1 MPFFQAMD
9 DELPIDCCCKYSFD
23 KKNDEQIAAV
33 CLPIKIPSNDPF
45 FKNKTDCMN
54 FARSKVSLGIDCK
67 PRPFQQ
73 INQITHWLDG
83 SNIYG
88 SEDKVTEELRT
99 KQDGLL
105 KTQTAPDGGELLPFD
120 NRSLE
125 CTSTMNNC
133 FLAGMNIS
141 RFRIFFR
148 LLVSRW
154 SEVYSN
160 AYPRISTTIF
170 YLI

>member
-1 MPFFQAMD
+1 MD
-9 DELPIDCCCKYSFD
+9 DGETPIDCCCKYSFD
-23 KKNDEQIAAV
+23 MKNDEQIVAV

-54 FARSKVSLGIDCK
+54 FARSKVSPSIDCK

-88 SEDKVTEELRT
+88 SSEKVSEKLRT

-105 KTQTAPDGGELLPFD
+105 KTQTAPDGGELLPMGES
-120 NRSLE
+120 RE
-125 CTSTMNNC
+125 CINPKNC
-133 FLAGMNIS
+133 FLAGLNIVLFS
-141 RFRIFFR
+141 ACQTNIRVVVSDNI
-148 LLVSRW
+148 LLF
-154 SEVYSN
+154 EKE
-160 AYPRISTTIF
+160 PC
-170 YLI
+170 

>member
-1 MPFFQAMD
+1 MD
-9 DELPIDCCCKYSFD
+9 NDEPIDCCCKYSFD
-23 KKNDEQIAAV
+23 KKNNDETAAV

-54 FARSKVSLGIDCK
+54 FARSKVSLDIDCK
-67 PRPFQQ
+67 PYQPYQQ

-88 SEDKVTEELRT
+88 SEEDVAEELRT
-99 KQDGLL
+99 KQNGLL
-105 KTQTAPDGGELLPFD
+105 KTQTAPDGGELLPFN

-133 FLAGMNIS
+133 FLAGRNIVLFS
-141 RFRIFFR
+141 ACQLNTRIV
-148 LLVSRW
+148 VS
-154 SEVYSN
+154 E
-160 AYPRISTTIF
+160 
-170 YLI
+170 